1 MAVIVVLVRIA
12 VPGELARRH
21 ALRGH
26 HGLARKARGLRQL
39 GQPGLEIQAVHEQHL
54 RGGQLLRVARSGFV
68 FMGIAV
74 GSHQRGQADVVAT
87 HFAHDVPKD
96 GKAGDRLHGVGGRI
110 S

>member
-1 MAVIVVLVRIA
+1 MRVSIAVMMVAVLAVMPVFVAVSVVIVMAVIVVLVRIA

-54 RGGQLLRVARSGFV
+54 RGGQLLRVARS
-68 FMGIAV
+68 
-74 GSHQRGQADVVAT
+74 
-87 HFAHDVPKD
+87 
-96 GKAGDRLHGVGGRI
+96 
-110 S
+110 